1 MMEQSLSLTQKQTLK
16 LNTQMIQSLE
26 LMTLPLAELQAKIE
40 NELLENPTLHADDSL
55 SHISYEEYVKGQIR
69 GESHTDSYS
78 DSSAYGSDLSDSHQ
92 AWLEGALSSRE
103 TLEEHLMKQL
113 GSTQCSDDVR
123 ETASLIISS
132 LDENGFYPSDL
143 DSLLPDRQK
152 EYRDEALTLLH
163 SFDPSGVCARDFRD
177 SLVIQAQNLGL
188 EGDELEVFRRM
199 VYGEL
204 DTLRSGKF
212 DEAARRLHVE
222 KEDVEALYGFLKT
235 LTPYPASLYSSGYDH
250 YIEPDLSIKVED
262 GKLTVKLNSSALPL
276 LSIDKDYEE
285 MAKELAGS
293 RNPSEKET
301 CRYLKK
307 EMQDAGNLIRQVDLR
322 NTTLEK
328 VANVLALKQK
338 AFFLFGPGYLKPLT
352 LRDVASQIGVHEAT
366 VSRIT
371 TSKYADTDW
380 GIISLK
386 SLFSSAVRTSGGDE
400 ELSKEAVKEM
410 VRKIIE
416 DNSGGKPLSD
426 QKISDMLKEKGI
438 SCARRTV
445 NKYRK
450 ELNIDSSFERGR

>member
-40 NELLENPTLHADDSL
+40 NELLENPTLHADDPP

-143 DSLLPDRQK
+143 DSLLSDRQK
-152 EYRDEALTLLH
+152 EYRDEALT
-163 SFDPSGVCARDFRD
+163 
-177 SLVIQAQNLGL
+177 QAQNLGL

-235 LTPYPASLYSSGYDH
+235 LTPYPASLYSSGYEH

-262 GKLTVKLNSSALPL
+262 GKLTVNLNSSALPL
-276 LSIDKDYEE
+276 LSIDSGYEE

-293 RNPSEKET
+293 RKPSERET

-307 EMQDAGNLIRQVDLR
+307 EMQSAENLIRQVDLR

-328 VANVLALKQK
+328 VAKVLALRQK

-352 LRDVASQIGVHEAT
+352 LRDVASEIGVHEAT

-386 SLFSSAVRTSGGDE
+386 SLFSSAVRTTGGDD

-410 VRKIIE
+410 VRKMIE
-416 DNSGGKPLSD
+416 DNADGKPLSD
-426 QKISDMLKEKGI
+426 QRISDMLKEKGI

-450 ELNIDSSFERGR
+450 ELNIDSSFERSR